1 MQKLTLFYFTAFLTL
16 TAGLM
21 LSCKA
26 RISLPKLVTKPV
38 LDNPYLLQFWYYL
51 VTRFFISKV
60 IPTVSAILK

>member
-1 MQKLTLFYFTAFLTL
+1 NKTMQKLTLFNFTAFLTL

-38 LDNPYLLQFWYYL
+38 LDYP
-51 VTRFFISKV
+51 
-60 IPTVSAILK
+60 

>member
-1 MQKLTLFYFTAFLTL
+1 MQKLTLFYFTAFLKL

-21 LSCKA
+21 LPCKA

-38 LDNPYLLQFWYYL
+38 LDYPYLWQFWYYFGI
-51 VTRFFISKV
+51 RFFISKV